1 MSTLLLKVS
10 GMSCGNCVKHVTH
23 ALQEIDGVEKVD
35 VDLGKGE
42 VVVQGKLP
50 EDSSSLIKALEEEG
64 YPAVV
69 L

>member
-10 GMSCGNCVKHVTH
+10 GMTCGNCVKHVTH
-23 ALQEIDGVEKVD
+23 ALQEMDGVEKVD

-42 VVVQGKLP
+42 VVVQGELP
-50 EDSSSLIKALEEEG
+50 EDSSSFIKALEEEG
-64 YPAVV
+64 YSAVA

>member
-10 GMSCGNCVKHVTH
+10 GMTCGNCVKHVTH
-23 ALQEIDGVEKVD
+23 ALQEMDGVEKVD

-42 VVVQGKLP
+42 VVVQGELP
-50 EDSSSLIKALEEEG
+50 EDSSSFIKALEEEG
-64 YPAVV
+64 YSAVV

>member
-23 ALQEIDGVEKVD
+23 ALQEINGVEQVD

-42 VVVQGKLP
+42 VVVQGNLP
-50 EDSSSLIKALEEEG
+50 ADSSALINALAEEG

>member
-23 ALQEIDGVEKVD
+23 ALQEIEGVEQVD

-42 VVVQGKLP
+42 VVVQGQLP
-50 EDSSSLIKALEEEG
+50 EDSSSLINALAEEG

-69 L
+69 I